1 MDKEKMHEYMN
12 RASQKMTQKTNF
24 VSVGMKTPRKIVIG
38 VGCSEDVSKEIKAL
52 TNGKNVLIVS
62 DEILEKVGTVAMIG
76 DFLKQEGYK
85 IESFCKVEAEPHI
98 ETAEKIY
105 EIGRG
110 FDVSAIVG
118 VGGGSVMDM
127 SKLAAQSL
135 GNKVEPRMF
144 GDRKIEPNNNAM
156 PLILLPTT
164 SGTGSE
170 VSVYFVVAYGEEKR
184 FFLNQSLLPDIAM
197 IDPVLTVSMPP
208 WVTATT
214 GVDALTHASEALMNK
229 KSSAMSDIIGLG
241 AIELIVKNL
250 RKAVYNGD
258 DIEARYN
265 MAVGSAM
272 AMMAFNMCGGL
283 WAHSVSYILPFIKGL
298 PHGLGCSLA
307 LPFLID
313 YNLQVIPEQVAK
325 IGKAMGANISENND
339 VMVAKKT
346 VQATAE
352 LITDIGLP
360 LTIKEFGVE
369 SDMLKDLALKMLKMY
384 PRPLNPRTMNE
395 NEAIEFWEAMYIGKF
410 SYSSCKA

>member
-1 MDKEKMHEYMN
+1 
-12 RASQKMTQKTNF
+12 
-24 VSVGMKTPRKIVIG
+24 
-38 VGCSEDVSKEIKAL
+38 
-52 TNGKNVLIVS
+52 
-62 DEILEKVGTVAMIG
+62 MIS
-76 DFLKQEGYK
+76 DFLKEEGFNVK
-85 IESFCKVEAEPHI
+85 TFCEVEAEPHI

-105 EIGRG
+105 EIGRIYN
-110 FDVSAIVG
+110 VSVIVG
-118 VGGGSVMDM
+118 IGGGSVMDM
-127 SKLAAQSL
+127 SKLAAQSF

-144 GDRKIEPNNNAM
+144 GDRKMEPNNSAV

-214 GVDALTHASEALMNK
+214 GIDALTHAAEAVMNK

-241 AIELIVKNL
+241 AIELIAKNL
-250 RKAVYNGD
+250 RKAVYNGE

-272 AMMAFNMCGGL
+272 AMIAFNMCGGL
-283 WAHSVSYILPFIKGL
+283 WAHSVSYILPFVKGL

-313 YNLQVIPEQVAK
+313 YNLQVIPDQIAK
-325 IGKAMGANISENND
+325 MAKSMQGAGSTDSTIQA
-339 VMVAKKT
+339 AKKA
-346 VQATAE
+346 VHLTAE

-369 SDMLKDLALKMLKMY
+369 SNMLEELALKMMKMY
-384 PRPLNPRTMNE
+384 PRPLNPRTMNQK
-395 NEAIEFWEAMYIGKF
+395 EAVAFWEAMYNGTLR
-410 SYSSCKA
+410 